1 MKKKYTAPT
10 AQVEEFDLKDV
21 VMATSGG
28 SDSKVKMVS
37 SYQATRFDDP
47 PVDN

>member
-21 VMATSGG
+21 VMADSTS
-28 SDSKVKMVS
+28 STPVTKMVS
-37 SYQATRFDDP
+37 SYQATRFDDE
-47 PVDN
+47 